1 MKYAVD
7 DTRMTAIANAV
18 RAKTGKTDTMT
29 VDEIPTE
36 VAAVYDKAIDDMWEA
51 FASGGT
57 KTSRPWAFY
66 GWEVTSEIFKPKYD
80 FIPSGGD
87 GNYCF
92 KEFRKKNSNDII
104 DLAAI
109 ERERGIKF
117 DFSKAT
123 SLANAFQGA
132 SIDVINV
139 LDVTNVTTVNGLYWL
154 FSGVTN
160 VGQRYSYS
168 CVKRVNRFIVG
179 PKTDKFFYTFYWAV
193 DLEHCVFEGE
203 ISKNGLAVSQST
215 KLDHESLLS
224 IVNCLKDYSEDTS
237 GTAWKVTL
245 GATNLA
251 KLTAEEKAIATGKG
265 WTLE

>member
-18 RAKTGKTDTMT
+18 RAKTRKTDTMT

-36 VAAVYDKAIDDMWEA
+36 VAAVYNKANDDMWDA
-51 FASGGT
+51 LSDGGT
-57 KTSRPWAFY
+57 KFSRPWAFFR
-66 GWEVTSEIFKPKYD
+66 WEVTSEMFKPKYD
-80 FIPSGGD
+80 FIPD
-87 GNYCF
+87 GNDGNQCF
-92 KEFRKKNSNDII
+92 REFHKKNSNDII

-109 ERERGIKF
+109 EKERGIKF

-123 SLANAFQGA
+123 SVSNAFQGA
-132 SIDVINV
+132 QIDVINV
-139 LDVTNVTTVNGLYWL
+139 LDLTNVTATNGLYWL
-154 FSGVTN
+154 FSGVSN
-160 VGQRYSYS
+160 AGVRYSYP
-168 CVKRVNRFIVG
+168 CVKRVNKLIVG
-179 PKTDKFFYTFYWAV
+179 PKTDKFFNSFYWAV

-203 ISKNGLAVSQST
+203 ISKNGLSVTQST

-237 GTAWKVTL
+237 VTTWKVTL
-245 GATNLA
+245 GTANLA